1 MMNNENVEQLIQR
14 RKEYGS
20 DFLVI
25 APTYNEIE
33 NIGDLITRLINDVS
47 VAIEILIVDD
57 NSPDGTAAFVEKQKK
72 MIPNLHLLRRPCKS
86 GLGSAYLDG
95 FKIGMNAGFKYVVTM
110 DADLSHDP
118 KVIDTMAEEIKTHDL
133 VIGSRFV
140 RGGGMVDLEVL
151 RIINS
156 KFANLITDKLLG
168 MPFHDCTSG
177 FRCYRVSLLNDNNLE
192 MIIKARRYVFLVEL
206 LHFLFKKGYS
216 IKEIPII
223 FINRLKGETK
233 INISEMIYAAKIILR
248 LIIRSMYTKFMK

>member
-1 MMNNENVEQLIQR
+1 
-14 RKEYGS
+14 
-20 DFLVI
+20 
-25 APTYNEIE
+25 
-33 NIGDLITRLINDVS
+33 
-47 VAIEILIVDD
+47 
-57 NSPDGTAAFVEKQKK
+57 
-72 MIPNLHLLRRPCKS
+72 
-86 GLGSAYLDG
+86 
-95 FKIGMNAGFKYVVTM
+95 
-110 DADLSHDP
+110 
-118 KVIDTMAEEIKTHDL
+118 MAEEIKTHDL

-177 FRCYRVSLLNDNNLE
+177 FRCYRVSLLIDNNLE